1 MWELIG
7 AGLSAAAEICHRARE
22 SPCIRTSYEI
32 QRQLQHK
39 VPRVQHLSRWHKCL
53 PHTVHSTGHSK
64 SSWVLW
70 ALIGLDLARTM
81 CLKWGTGW
89 HCPGLNWKS
98 FNLLRSAFP
107 LKARSLQN
115 TLRAFGLWRT
125 GYNEVQWG
133 DFSSPSFI
141 YFAAWTLHST
151 NAERLRSQ
159 KGLKT
164 SLLRCLGMLWQ
175 FIVQVSCSQTTAIKS
190 TAYSDEESPI
200 WLIHK
205 MTNRFSFV
213 AFLGCTSRLQT
224 KSYRV
229 CSAFIAA
236 LELIN
241 TIFVLVINEWILI
254 CSFHQIL
261 FRIFLNLFIGQS
273 NIY

>member
-1 MWELIG
+1 MSFDWFRLG
-7 AGLSAAAEICHRARE
+7 SHN
-22 SPCIRTSYEI
+22 
-32 QRQLQHK
+32 
-39 VPRVQHLSRWHKCL
+39 V
-53 PHTVHSTGHSK
+53 
-64 SSWVLW
+64 
-70 ALIGLDLARTM
+70 
-81 CLKWGTGW
+81 LKWGTGW

-107 LKARSLQN
+107 LKAHSLQN
-115 TLRAFGLWRT
+115 TLSKACDVPGIMKCS
-125 GYNEVQWG
+125 WG

-200 WLIHK
+200 WLIQK

-213 AFLGCTSRLQT
+213 AF
-224 KSYRV
+224 
-229 CSAFIAA
+229 
-236 LELIN
+236 
-241 TIFVLVINEWILI
+241 
-254 CSFHQIL
+254 
-261 FRIFLNLFIGQS
+261 
-273 NIY
+273 